1 VDPVEVSEELTGS
14 MVLRAWLED
23 GQPDRLRVRIFSSV
37 GSRHAS
43 PTAASSAQA
52 VHAAVE
58 AWLTQ
63 LRSRPDDVP
72 VTPR

>member
-1 VDPVEVSEELTGS
+1 MDPVEVSEEHTGS
-14 MVLRAWLED
+14 MVMRAWLE
-23 GQPDRLRVRIFSSV
+23 GGHPDRLRVRIFSSI
-37 GSRHAS
+37 GSRHAT

>member
-1 VDPVEVSEELTGS
+1 VEVSEEVTGS

-23 GQPDRLRVRIFSSV
+23 GRPDRLRVRIVSSI
-37 GSRHAS
+37 GSRHAT
-43 PTAASSAQA
+43 PAAATSAQA

-63 LRSRPDDVP
+63 LRSRPDDAAL
-72 VTPR
+72 TP